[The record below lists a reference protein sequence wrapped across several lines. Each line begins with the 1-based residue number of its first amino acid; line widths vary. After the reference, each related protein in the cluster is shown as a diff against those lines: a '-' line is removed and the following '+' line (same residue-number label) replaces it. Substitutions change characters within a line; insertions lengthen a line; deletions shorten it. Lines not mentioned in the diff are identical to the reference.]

1 MKFNVTIPCK
11 RYVKR
16 YLKNNWGHSYVEHLT
31 LFHPGL
37 QSKIPGFMAAAKNEN
52 LVFIV
57 HQDSD
62 GQRYLMGD
70 AMRPAILQGSP
81 GGAGTG
87 KTTAACKGISLE
99 FTCKT
104 TNILVYTGN
113 IPMTEAGV

>member
-1 MKFNVTIPCK
+1 
-11 RYVKR
+11 
-16 YLKNNWGHSYVEHLT
+16 
-31 LFHPGL
+31 
-37 QSKIPGFMAAAKNEN
+37 MAAAKNEN

-57 HQDSD
+57 QDSD

-87 KTTAACKGISLE
+87 KTTAARKGISLE

-113 IPMTEAGV
+113 IPMTEAEV